1 MHTTTMQTNRF
12 EIKKW
17 SSMSFK
23 LQIDKDL
30 NSGEMHLWSKFGNCN
45 FNLWWLIVRTNSKW
59 GKFLFE
65 VQFDV
70 EGQGQSPPKTIEILT
85 KVFYNSGPNFVI
97 LAWTGDK
104 L

>member
-70 EGQGQSPPKTIEILT
+70 EGQGQSPPKTIEI
-85 KVFYNSGPNFVI
+85 
-97 LAWTGDK
+97 
-104 L
+104 